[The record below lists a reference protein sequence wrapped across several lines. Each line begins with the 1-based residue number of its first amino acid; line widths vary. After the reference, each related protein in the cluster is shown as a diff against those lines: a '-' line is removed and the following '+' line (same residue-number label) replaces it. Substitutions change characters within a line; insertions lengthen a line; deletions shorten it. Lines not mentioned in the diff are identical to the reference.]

1 MAPNRRL
8 KRIDLYC
15 PEYKTNASLRINN
28 EHPSGHP
35 HLETTYEKG
44 GTQQNDKVAAAI
56 PDDWTDQDLL
66 DLISLPQRQGT
77 GRDWPAWEIPA
88 ADYARFSLFRFWR
101 GERPRE

>member
-15 PEYKTNASLRINN
+15 PEYKTNASLRIN
-28 EHPSGHP
+28 
-35 HLETTYEKG
+35 
-44 GTQQNDKVAAAI
+44 KVAAAI

-66 DLISLPQRQGT
+66 DLISLPPRHGT

-88 ADYARFSLFRFWR
+88 ADYAQFSLFRFWR